1 MKIHEYQAKELL
13 KKRGV
18 TTLNSQVCFTLDE
31 AEKAISTIGL
41 PCVIKA
47 QVHAGGR
54 GKAGGVKVAKTK
66 AEALSHAEQIL
77 SMIIKTPQTTQEGQR
92 VSCILIE
99 EGTIIKHE
107 LYVGLLIDRDSQK
120 ICLIA
125 SKEGGVEIEE
135 VAHNNPDSIKRI
147 VIEKSRGLLPFQ
159 IRELGEKLGL
169 SPLIKKQ
176 LLKLMQGLYKTFVE
190 CDAAMIEIN
199 PLVVTGD
206 DRLVALD
213 AKMTIDENALYRQ
226 QHINEMRDPT
236 QEDEKEIEA
245 QRHGLAYV
253 ALDGNIGCMV
263 NGAGLAMATMDV
275 IKHVGGS
282 PANFLDVGGSAT
294 TQRVE
299 QALKII
305 AQDKNVKAI
314 FVNVFGGIAKC
325 DVIAHGVVNAARAL
339 DLKLPLIVRLQGT
352 NVELGQDILNKS
364 GLRIN
369 AAADMLAGAKQAVK
383 LAGV

>member
-18 TTLNSQVCFTLDE
+18 TTLHSHVCFTLSE
-31 AEKAISTIGL
+31 AERAIEALGL

-54 GKAGGVKVAKTK
+54 GKVGGVKLAKTK
-66 AEALSHAEQIL
+66 AEALAASEQIL

-92 VSCILIE
+92 VSCILVE

-107 LYVGLLIDRDSQK
+107 LYIGLLIDRDAQK

-125 SKEGGVEIEE
+125 SREGGVEIEE
-135 VAHNNPDSIKRI
+135 VAHNNPESIKRLS
-147 VIEKSRGLLPFQ
+147 IEKSQGLMPFQ
-159 IRELGEKLGL
+159 IRALGTALGL
-169 SPLIKKQ
+169 SPVIKKQ
-176 LLKLMQGLYKTFVE
+176 FSKLLLGLYKTFVE

-199 PLVVTGD
+199 PLVITGD

-226 QHINEMRDPT
+226 QYINEMRDPT

-275 IKHVGGS
+275 IKHVGGA

-294 TQRVE
+294 TERVE

-339 DLKLPLIVRLQGT
+339 NLKLPLIVRLQGT

-364 GLRIN
+364 GLRIH

>member
-1 MKIHEYQAKELL
+1 
-13 KKRGV
+13 
-18 TTLNSQVCFTLDE
+18 
-31 AEKAISTIGL
+31 
-41 PCVIKA
+41 
-47 QVHAGGR
+47 
-54 GKAGGVKVAKTK
+54 
-66 AEALSHAEQIL
+66 
-77 SMIIKTPQTTQEGQR
+77 
-92 VSCILIE
+92 
-99 EGTIIKHE
+99 
-107 LYVGLLIDRDSQK
+107 
-120 ICLIA
+120 
-125 SKEGGVEIEE
+125 
-135 VAHNNPDSIKRI
+135 
-147 VIEKSRGLLPFQ
+147 
-159 IRELGEKLGL
+159 
-169 SPLIKKQ
+169 
-176 LLKLMQGLYKTFVE
+176 
-190 CDAAMIEIN
+190 MIEIN
-199 PLVVTGD
+199 PLVITGD

-226 QHINEMRDPT
+226 QYINEMRDPT

-275 IKHVGGS
+275 IKHVGGA

-294 TQRVE
+294 TERVE

-339 DLKLPLIVRLQGT
+339 NLKLPLIVRLQGT

-364 GLRIN
+364 GLRIH

>member
-13 KKRGV
+13 RKRGV
-18 TTLNSQVCFTLDE
+18 VTLNSEVCFTLDE
-31 AEKAISTIGL
+31 AEQAVSIIGL

-54 GKAGGVKVAKTK
+54 GKAGGVKIAKTK
-66 AEALSHAEQIL
+66 ADALKFAEQIL
-77 SMIIKTPQTTQEGQR
+77 GMTIKTPQTGENGQR
-92 VSCILIE
+92 VSCVLIE
-99 EGTIIKHE
+99 EGTSIKQE
-107 LYVGLLIDRDSQK
+107 LYIGLIIDRNSQK
-120 ICLIA
+120 ISLIA
-125 SKEGGVEIEE
+125 SQEGGVEIEE
-135 VAHNNPDSIKRI
+135 VAQKNPASIKYI
-147 VIEKSRGLLPFQ
+147 SIDKSCGLMNFQ
-159 IRELGEKLGL
+159 LRQLGFDLKLA
-169 SPLIKKQ
+169 PVIKKQ
-176 LLKLMQGLYKTFVE
+176 LITLGQALYKSFVE
-190 CDAAMIEIN
+190 CDASMIEIN
-199 PLVVTGD
+199 PLVITDD
-206 DRLVALD
+206 DRLLALD
-213 AKMTIDENALYRQ
+213 AKITIDDNALYRQ
-226 QHINEMRDPT
+226 RLINEMRDPS

-253 ALDGNIGCMV
+253 ALDGSIGCMV

-294 TQRVE
+294 TERVE
-299 QALKII
+299 QALRII

-352 NVELGQDILNKS
+352 NVELGQEILNKS
-364 GLRIN
+364 GLRII
-369 AAADMLAGAKQAVK
+369 AAKDMLSGAKLAVEQ
-383 LAGV
+383 AGV

>member
-1 MKIHEYQAKELL
+1 
-13 KKRGV
+13 
-18 TTLNSQVCFTLDE
+18 
-31 AEKAISTIGL
+31 
-41 PCVIKA
+41 
-47 QVHAGGR
+47 
-54 GKAGGVKVAKTK
+54 
-66 AEALSHAEQIL
+66 
-77 SMIIKTPQTTQEGQR
+77 MIIKTPQTTQEGQR
-92 VSCILIE
+92 VSCVLIE
-99 EGTIIKHE
+99 EATLIKQE
-107 LYVGLLIDRDSQK
+107 LYIGLLIDRDSQK

-147 VIEKSRGLLPFQ
+147 AIEKSRGLMPFQ
-159 IRELGEKLGL
+159 VREFAGVTAGAFHQ
-169 SPLIKKQ
+169 SIKKQ
-176 LLKLMQGLYKTFVE
+176 LLKLLQGLYKAFIE

-199 PLVVTGD
+199 PLVITGD
-206 DRLVALD
+206 DCLVALD

-226 QHINEMRDPT
+226 QQIDEMRDPT

-305 AQDKNVKAI
+305 AQDKKVKAI

-325 DVIAHGVVNAARAL
+325 DGNPPMALLTLRVSKLELSLIGYACRAQTL
-339 DLKLPLIVRLQGT
+339 SSVKNR
-352 NVELGQDILNKS
+352 LNKS
-364 GLRIN
+364 GLRII

-383 LAGV
+383 RREFNNGHICQQPYQSNGSRYHW